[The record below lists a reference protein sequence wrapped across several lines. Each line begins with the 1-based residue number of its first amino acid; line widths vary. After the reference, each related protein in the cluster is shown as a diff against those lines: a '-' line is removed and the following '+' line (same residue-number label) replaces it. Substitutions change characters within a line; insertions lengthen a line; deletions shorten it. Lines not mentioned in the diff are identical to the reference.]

1 VDVPNVWSERWED
14 ESDEEWAAGK
24 STRLARGEK
33 VGATVYEIAPGQTS
47 GYYHFHHGAE
57 ELLVVLRGRPTLR
70 EPSGERELAEGDVIL
85 FAIGP
90 AGAHQ
95 LLNHSDEPVRYLMA
109 ANRSSPEAVEYP
121 DSRQL
126 SVMALTESMDGRP
139 LWDIRT
145 LEEPEG

>member
-1 VDVPNVWSERWED
+1 MDVPNVWSERWED